1 MIEANIAGVAMRAV
15 AGFDRAGARTAS
27 AANWRLYNLAYSP
40 PGKELRIGALFSY
53 ATVVEDHE
61 TIHLA
66 DRRQTMGNDQG
77 GTMGE

>member
-1 MIEANIAGVAMRAV
+1 
-15 AGFDRAGARTAS
+15 
-27 AANWRLYNLAYSP
+27 
-40 PGKELRIGALFSY
+40 LFSY

-77 GTMGE
+77 GTMGEQVLQAFLDQSSGLAIYAGSYLV